1 MAKKILVV
9 EDNPANMKLLLAALR
24 PQGYDLIQA
33 IDGEEALKTAISES
47 PELIIMD
54 VQLPKMNGMEVT
66 GKLREM
72 PEFSDVPI
80 IAVTAYAMKVDK
92 EKAFESGC
100 NAYLSKPINIQE
112 LRNVVAEMLLR
123 RSEARH
129 EIQ

>member
-9 EDNPANMKLLLAALR
+9 EDNPTNMKLLLAALR

-33 IDGEEALKTAISES
+33 TDGEEALKTAISKS

-92 EKAFESGC
+92 EKALESGC

-112 LRNVVAEMLLR
+112 LRNVVAEMLLLQR
-123 RSEARH
+123 
-129 EIQ
+129 

>member
-1 MAKKILVV
+1 MDKILVV
-9 EDNPANMKLLLAALR
+9 DDEPSIRHLLRVALIKSNFEVTEAA
-24 PQGYDLIQA
+24 
-33 IDGEEALKTAISES
+33 DGEEALKTAISKS

-72 PEFSDVPI
+72 PEFNDVPI

-92 EKAFESGC
+92 EKALESGC

-112 LRNVVAEMLLR
+112 LRSMVAEMLLLQR
-123 RSEARH
+123 
-129 EIQ
+129 